1 MEAQT
6 ENILQLLW
14 FAIELMIFYLPCT
27 LGSIVSFLTKKE
39 LYKNDPKLKKKVKS
53 MKLRSCFVT
62 SIIPAVI
69 MTMLGNTSLFNDM
82 NPVFIYGIAFF
93 LGIVGIDITAF
104 SMSLKNIMMLIK
116 AFLNGA
122 EGIKALTD
130 KITEAEKSNSKDDE
144 RDNDDDDKN

>member
-82 NPVFIYGIAFF
+82 NPVYKYGIAFF
-93 LGIVGIDITAF
+93 LGIIGIDITAF
-104 SMSLKNIMMLIK
+104 SMSLKNILMLIK

>member
-1 MEAQT
+1 
-6 ENILQLLW
+6 
-14 FAIELMIFYLPCT
+14 
-27 LGSIVSFLTKKE
+27 
-39 LYKNDPKLKKKVKS
+39 

-82 NPVFIYGIAFF
+82 NPVYKYGIAFF
-93 LGIVGIDITAF
+93 LGIIGIDITAF
-104 SMSLKNIMMLIK
+104 SMSLKNILMLIR

>member
-14 FAIELMIFYLPCT
+14 LAIELMIFYLPCT

-82 NPVFIYGIAFF
+82 NPVYKYGIAFF
-93 LGIVGIDITAF
+93 LGIIGIDITAF
-104 SMSLKNIMMLIK
+104 SMSLKNILMLIK

>member
-82 NPVFIYGIAFF
+82 NPVYKYGIAFF
-93 LGIVGIDITAF
+93 LGIIGIDITAF
-104 SMSLKNIMMLIK
+104 SMSLKSILMLIK

>member
-39 LYKNDPKLKKKVKS
+39 LYKNDPKLKKKAKS

-82 NPVFIYGIAFF
+82 NPVYKYGIAFF
-93 LGIVGIDITAF
+93 LGIIGIDITAF
-104 SMSLKNIMMLIK
+104 SMSLKNILMLIK